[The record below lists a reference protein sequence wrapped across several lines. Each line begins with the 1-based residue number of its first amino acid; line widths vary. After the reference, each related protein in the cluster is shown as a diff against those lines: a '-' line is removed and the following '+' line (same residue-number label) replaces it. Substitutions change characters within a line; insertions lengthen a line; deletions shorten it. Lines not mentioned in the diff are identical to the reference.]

1 MGQLKRFNVNEAVPI
16 RNVTL
21 HLAPLPNAE
30 RPAQLSER
38 NLLRSPGVRCKNS
51 RVLGNDDFLVPEL
64 KMLTFMPSL
73 ESSIIPTS
81 IPIEGDPI
89 ERTIPATSWPKLTAV
104 CSEG

>member
-1 MGQLKRFNVNEAVPI
+1 MRQSLYGMLLCISLLCR
-16 RNVTL
+16 
-21 HLAPLPNAE
+21 LPRDPHNFPSAISCA
-30 RPAQLSER
+30 RQ
-38 NLLRSPGVRCKNS
+38 VCVVKNS

-81 IPIEGDPI
+81 IPIEGDHI